1 MYLTGRVVYHL
12 QGSQTTRLVSFQR
25 LNVHSSLLT
34 IDYTCGT
41 IWKGRNNN
49 ESQACRH
56 VLKNDYRKDIDTYEE
71 SHPIIGVGLVK
82 PKRDIF
88 NPDITHVLVI
98 ATTLHINVV
107 AISFKRSPSGATQLT
122 FYRTD
127 MFTSTSGE
135 IISTIIGTKQG
146 RIFMLSKQGRVWEL
160 DYRVSIITH
169 ELHRL
174 LD

>member
-1 MYLTGRVVYHL
+1 ML
-12 QGSQTTRLVSFQR
+12 SSAE
-25 LNVHSSLLT
+25 LNV
-34 IDYTCGT
+34 I
-41 IWKGRNNN
+41 
-49 ESQACRH
+49 
-56 VLKNDYRKDIDTYEE
+56 YRKDIDTYEE

-160 DYRVSIITH
+160 DYRVSVYFPPRMNDSHWIDA
-169 ELHRL
+169 RVFPF
-174 LD
+174 